1 MNKDLLLDLFYACG
15 YSNSGKT
22 NLQNDILDL
31 LKSSF
36 RNFSFEEKAHFLLT
50 FTLLSKPIKHSTKVV
65 KRRRYEFKQ
74 KAAALVLQLN
84 FWDLQ
89 LTDETV
95 GQLIYS
101 LAKLH
106 LENTKFISIP
116 LRDYIENNMESYCGD
131 LQRLFQA
138 IAYLP
143 QLEAGEGV
151 LDQELAGKLRE
162 LAVARWD

>member
-1 MNKDLLLDLFYACG
+1 M
-15 YSNSGKT
+15 
-22 NLQNDILDL
+22 
-31 LKSSF
+31 
-36 RNFSFEEKAHFLLT
+36 
-50 FTLLSKPIKHSTKVV
+50 
-65 KRRRYEFKQ
+65 
-74 KAAALVLQLN
+74 VLQLN

-138 IAYLP
+138 IVYLP

-151 LDQELAGKLRE
+151 LDQELASKLRE
-162 LAVARWD
+162 LAVARWG